1 MIEIKAAI
9 HFLNTGQSD
18 CIILESNGCLAMI
31 DAAEDSDYPADKPHL
46 AYKGYEDEVVNYL
59 IKNFA
64 DESGRVTI
72 DFVLGTHAHSDHLG
86 GFDTVINHPD
96 ITVKKAYLKPY
107 NENNVFFLERVRW
120 DNSEVYN
127 QMREAISS
135 NGVELIE
142 SFDEKETKLGDFNI
156 KFYNGAYK
164 NRRIKFGEN
173 INSVV
178 TLAEAYGRRI
188 LLAGDMNN
196 KNGKE
201 ISLAKKI
208 GKVDILKVGHH
219 GFVYSTSAYWAKKL
233 SPDYAIVCNTE
244 RRIYPDV
251 KWKLKHLSHSEI
263 IATADINGVVVE
275 IEDNSMLNIKK
286 NCM

>member
-9 HFLNTGQSD
+9 HFLNTEQSD
-18 CIILESNGCLAMI
+18 CIILESNGAIAMI

-96 ITVKKAYLKPY
+96 IAVKKAYLKPY
-107 NENNVFFLERVRW
+107 NEKDVFILERARW

-127 QMREAISS
+127 QMLDAIRA
-135 NGVELIE
+135 NGVEMIE
-142 SFDEKETKLGDFNI
+142 SFDEQSISLGDFSI
-156 KFYNGAYK
+156 TFFNGEYRK
-164 NRRIKFGEN
+164 HKLKFGEN
-173 INSVV
+173 VNSVV
-178 TLAEAYGRRI
+178 ALAEVYSKRI
-188 LLAGDMNN
+188 LFAGDLNY
-196 KNGKE
+196 KNGDE
-201 ISLAKKI
+201 FRIAKRI
-208 GKVDILKVGHH
+208 GKIDVLKVGHH
-219 GFVYSTSAYWAKKL
+219 GLLFSTSAYWVKRL
-233 SPDYAIVCNTE
+233 NPDYAVVCNSKK
-244 RRIYPDV
+244 RMYPSV

-263 IATADINGVVVE
+263 FATADVNGVVVE
-275 IEDNSMLNIKK
+275 IEDNSKLNIKK